1 MNFFTII
8 KLLFQNL
15 TINLQAKTL
24 QTLLR
29 NEIFDIKTEMFN
41 ESDSCNFFIHIN
53 FYKLITLRN
62 GCWFDFFLE
71 MR

>member
-41 ESDSCNFFIHIN
+41 ESDSCNFFVS
-53 FYKLITLRN
+53 YKLL
-62 GCWFDFFLE
+62 
-71 MR
+71 